1 MEATSNKKAAII
13 LCSISLTM
21 TVFIVLGFVYN
32 ATGFIYFM
40 GINERALKIP
50 LAWLCSIILAISYI
64 AYTARMMPFVRENLF
79 NFKGLLKWIGIYA
92 AFSGGIM
99 EELVFRKMFMNW
111 LNVNDIGVIY
121 QIIIS
126 GVVFGL
132 VHLSWSFLGGNLRV
146 GISSTLSTIILGLL
160 LAAIFVISDRNVLPA
175 IFAHVAINL
184 FIEPWLMVS
193 VINQGKK

>member
-79 NFKGLLKWIGIYA
+79 NFKGLLKWIG
-92 AFSGGIM
+92 FTLGDCSG
-99 EELVFRKMFMNW
+99 
-111 LNVNDIGVIY
+111 
-121 QIIIS
+121 
-126 GVVFGL
+126 
-132 VHLSWSFLGGNLRV
+132 
-146 GISSTLSTIILGLL
+146 
-160 LAAIFVISDRNVLPA
+160 
-175 IFAHVAINL
+175 L
-184 FIEPWLMVS
+184 FKSI
-193 VINQGKK
+193 